1 MPETL
6 LTPSSIKLFGRLMNS
21 LSYSD
26 DTAEEKLGCNN
37 FLQHQLSC
45 VKYSTFHGS
54 IREEIQGKD
63 KRVLNRI
70 VDITAVND
78 LIKGMVIEAPEGFFT
93 TETSTTI
100 THVEIAEDAA
110 IVRPTPLKAG
120 TNIEF
125 KIVIA
130 PKFARIYA
138 FSFEGSI
145 YQLPRP
151 PLFLVHGWG
160 KAVNVTGGNRW
171 KPAGT
176 RRGQWP
182 GGGGVGRTDLDES
195 GVIAREWEFAAPDS
209 PDNLDLR
216 YWEYEKGDFSLR
228 LDIEAGQ
235 FEEILLMAALRA
247 GAADRSGASLS
258 GASLSGASLSG
269 ASLSGASLSGASL
282 SGASLAGASLNR
294 NGR

>member
-6 LTPSSIKLFGRLMNS
+6 LTPSSIKLFGRIMDS
-21 LSYSD
+21 LTYTD
-26 DTAEEKLGCNN
+26 DTAGEKLGCNN

-45 VKYSTFHGS
+45 VKHAIFHGS
-54 IREEIQGKD
+54 IPDGDSEKN
-63 KRVLNRI
+63 K
-70 VDITAVND
+70 ITNISAVND
-78 LIKGMVIEAPEGFFT
+78 LIKGMVIEAPEDFFRKEAPT
-93 TETSTTI
+93 KI
-100 THVEIAEDAA
+100 TRVDIVDGTA
-110 IVRPTPLKAG
+110 IVYPTPLKAG
-120 TNIEF
+120 KDIEF

-130 PKFARIYA
+130 PQFARIYA
-138 FSFEGSI
+138 FSFEGAI

-171 KPAGT
+171 KATGHD
-176 RRGQWP
+176 RHRWP
-182 GGGGVGRTDLDES
+182 GGGGVGRTDLDQS

-209 PDNLDLR
+209 PENLDLR

-258 GASLSGASLSG
+258 GASLAGASLSG